1 MIAYF
6 FHFGSYRS
14 PCGEVKSPTEEPVNE
29 PASSS
34 RAFPIDPIDDAADE
48 PQDAADEPQ
57 DDADEPQDGLSSCPG
72 MRETLAVLKELQV
85 I

>member
-34 RAFPIDPIDDAADE
+34 RAFPIDPIDDAADG
-48 PQDAADEPQ
+48 PQ

-72 MRETLAVLKELQV
+72 MRETLAVLIELQV